1 MSDSAGKIMDKVKLT
16 AKARTIAGRKVKNLR
31 KQGILPG
38 NVFGKK
44 MDSIAIELPV
54 DSFKNVF
61 EKAGE
66 TGLIDLSIENGK
78 ETNKVVL
85 ISNLQNDPLTDEPI
99 HVDFR
104 AVDLTE
110 KISANVPVEISGES
124 PAEQQGVGTVVLYFD
139 EIEVEALPADLPE
152 KFVVDVSNMA
162 EVEQTIFVKDL
173 SYDSSK
179 VTILTD
185 VEAVLAKVEPP
196 QKEEEAPAPA
206 EGEESV
212 AEGEAKEG
220 EVPETASEETPQE

>member
-1 MSDSAGKIMDKVKLT
+1 MDKVKLT
-16 AKARTIAGRKVKNLR
+16 AKARTVAGRKVKNLR

-38 NVFGKK
+38 NVFGKN
-44 MDSIAIELPV
+44 MDSIAIELPL
-54 DSFKNVF
+54 DSFKSIF
-61 EKAGE
+61 EKVGE

-85 ISNLQNDPLTDEPI
+85 ISNLQSDPLSDEPM

-124 PAEQQGVGTVVLYFD
+124 PAEQQGIGTVVLYFD
-139 EIEVEALPADLPE
+139 EVEVEALPADLPE
-152 KFVVDVSNMA
+152 KFVVDISNMA

-196 QKEEEAPAPA
+196 QKEEEAPVPA
-206 EGEESV
+206 EGEETE
-212 AEGEAKEG
+212 AEGEKKEG
-220 EVPETASEETPQE
+220 EVSETASEETPQE

>member
-1 MSDSAGKIMDKVKLT
+1 MDKVKLT

-124 PAEQQGVGTVVLYFD
+124 PAEQQGIGTVVLYFD

>member
-1 MSDSAGKIMDKVKLT
+1 MDKVKLT